1 MPRVLRARGRR
12 LSLQRVAP
20 LLGAAFLWS
29 AAAAIPPAYAEDT
42 PEDPRAEA
50 RARFERGMALIRE
63 GSWDAAL
70 AEFLATRRLAP
81 TIRNATLNAARCLQ
95 KLGRGDEALD
105 LYEVLLR
112 DFPDLP
118 AKEKEG
124 VQHEI
129 VALKPGVGAIEL
141 SGAEVGAAI
150 TINGRARGEYPP
162 LAPLRVPAGSHVI
175 RVYKEGFEAFETRV
189 DVAGAATVRV
199 TARQIALVRAGRLSV
214 VESAGRAV
222 DVVIDGDTVGRAP
235 WSGPVPPGTH
245 TVLLRADDGYGT
257 QPASVRVELDQTV
270 AFKLSAERLAA
281 EVRIEP
287 QPPGAL
293 VAIDGVVVG
302 RGLWTGRLRAGAHTF
317 EIAADGF
324 LPAKRGVTLEEGAA
338 ETLRVALDRDE
349 SSPLWRRPSRFTVDF
364 AAAFALAPAGMA
376 GEIGEACG
384 AGCTASPGVGA
395 FGALFGGYEL
405 GSGLGFGASIGY
417 MLLRQSLEGRAAELA
432 IQDTSGA
439 ASGQATDVL
448 LFQGFSAG
456 LWVGYRR
463 GDRLRIAARA
473 AAGVVFGAFRDTR
486 TGTFSTTTAQQMTLR
501 EATTQ
506 ASAADVYIAPDL
518 RAGVALTDHLELTVG
533 AGALLLLRTAP
544 LRWANPPAGLYAD
557 VSTKAG
563 YFGTFP
569 AEKLVS
575 DVMIA
580 VTPSVGIRYDF

>member
-1 MPRVLRARGRR
+1 MRRVLRARGGRRFFRR
-12 LSLQRVAP
+12 LAP
-20 LLGAAFLWS
+20 VLGAAFLWS
-29 AAAAIPPAYAEDT
+29 AAAVVSPAHAEDT
-42 PEDPRAEA
+42 PDDTRAEA
-50 RARFERGMALIRE
+50 RARFERGMTLIGE

-105 LYEVLLR
+105 LYEALLR

-124 VQHEI
+124 VQREV
-129 VALKPGVGAIEL
+129 VALKPRVGAVDL

-150 TINGRARGEYPP
+150 TINGRARGEYPA

-175 RVYKEGFEAFETRV
+175 RVYKEGFETFETRV
-189 DVAGAATVRV
+189 DVAGAATVHV
-199 TARQIALVRAGRLSV
+199 AVRQIALVRAGRLSV
-214 VESAGRAV
+214 AESAGRAM

-235 WSGPVPPGTH
+235 WSGPVRPGQH
-245 TVLLRADDGYGT
+245 IVALRGEDGFGT
-257 QPASVRVELDQTV
+257 QPVSVRVELDHNV
-270 AFKLSAERLAA
+270 ALQLGAERLSA

-287 QPPGAL
+287 QPAGGL
-293 VAIDGVVVG
+293 VAIDGVTVG
-302 RGLWTGRLRAGAHTF
+302 RGLWAGRLRAGAHTF
-317 EIAADGF
+317 EIAAEGF
-324 LPAKRGVTLEEGAA
+324 VSEKLRVTLGEGAN
-338 ETLRVALDRDE
+338 ETLRVALARDE

-364 AAAFALAPAGMA
+364 AAAFAVAPVGMA
-376 GEIGEACG
+376 GDIGEACA
-384 AGCTASPGVGA
+384 AGCAASPGLGA

-417 MLLRQSLEGRAAELA
+417 MLLQQTLEGRAAELA

-463 GDRLRIAARA
+463 GDRLRIAARV
-473 AAGVVFGAFRDTR
+473 AAGGVFGAFRDTR
-486 TGTFSTTTAQQMTLR
+486 TGTFFTTTAQQMILR

-506 ASAADVYIAPDL
+506 ANAADVYIAPDL

-533 AGALLLLRTAP
+533 VGALLLLRTAP
-544 LRWANPPAGLYAD
+544 LRWVNPPAGLYAD
-557 VSTKAG
+557 VSTEAG

-569 AEKLVS
+569 EEKLAR
-575 DVMIA
+575 DVVIA
-580 VTPSVGIRYDF
+580 VTPTVGIRYDF